1 MNLALRPGTAG
12 LGAARFDKRRC
23 LILVLAL
30 AIVLPLAACG
40 KKGEPQAPPDQKKVY
55 PRTYPYDP
63 TAKPPDTDE
72 APQ

>member
-12 LGAARFDKRRC
+12 PAAARFDTRRC

-30 AIVLPLAACG
+30 AIALPLAACG
-40 KKGEPQAPPDQKKVY
+40 KKGDPQAPPNQKKVY

-63 TAKPPDTDE
+63 TARPPDADE
-72 APQ
+72 QPQ